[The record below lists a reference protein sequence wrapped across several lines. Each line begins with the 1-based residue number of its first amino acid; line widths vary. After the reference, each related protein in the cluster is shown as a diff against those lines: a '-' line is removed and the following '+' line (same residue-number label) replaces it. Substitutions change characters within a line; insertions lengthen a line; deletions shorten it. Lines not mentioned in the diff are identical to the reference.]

1 MHKEDTRTSSSPVGF
16 CVDSAVIWMRP
27 TSTEK
32 YAEVPEGVV
41 PCSPG
46 ARYVPLVSICE
57 RAEEALLV
65 LFTSGLP

>member
-1 MHKEDTRTSSSPVGF
+1 
-16 CVDSAVIWMRP
+16 MRP

-32 YAEVPEGVV
+32 NAEVPEGVV